1 MALISE
7 ISRGSGQRS
16 VAELRQA
23 ALAQFIAAFA
33 LAAYV
38 HFYEMTGNADKPRD
52 KSDQFSAGDTRTTST
67 DYTVKEREPNF
78 ADVTLRIY
86 GDKVETDI
94 AHERR
99 GQDIGSQ
106 RLLDLEDFCES
117 LGWYFMDAL
126 INHDNGAS
134 AEQFTGLKAQ
144 AAAHARNTVLDDGS
158 GNGFALITGNDNAAR
173 QRHDA
178 FIEALDAAIEDIV
191 GGPDVITMD
200 GKSISRFTSVARGLV
215 TYSTVRNVFG
225 AEERVASYRDIPI
238 VNSGFKNDG
247 AGLVIPHNET
257 VGTSTDCTSIY
268 LARFGEKRHVSLATN
283 VGLDVQDMGLIG
295 TKWQSL
301 VEFDVDLVVLH
312 DKAFKRLSGLRI
324 V

>member
-191 GGPDVITMD
+191 
-200 GKSISRFTSVARGLV
+200 
-215 TYSTVRNVFG
+215 
-225 AEERVASYRDIPI
+225 
-238 VNSGFKNDG
+238 NSGFKNDG